1 MTETR
6 DIKLSSDRWTE
17 AGSGPMLIG
26 AHGDHVLFAVSDAAP
41 CGDVGFLQRFDA
53 PPTVLTTTSRI
64 WARATL
70 GGRYGRAVVAALS
83 DKKFR

>member
-41 CGDVGFLQRFDA
+41 CGR
-53 PPTVLTTTSRI
+53 PPT
-64 WARATL
+64 
-70 GGRYGRAVVAALS
+70 S
-83 DKKFR
+83 DFCSVSMRRRRS